1 MSLAVCLSL
10 CALQSLPADSFDP
23 QVLPGFTTQSE
34 YQSAQVRVIPLGDD
48 SLVSTIGY
56 HPSQFSPL
64 LFDEVEWKLERL
76 SASGQPLWTNQIT
89 LPPGSFVTEG
99 WNLDESAGTITF
111 VSSFSGAQLRTI
123 DVNTGELVG
132 YEAITL
138 DPPLNIGFSRF
149 DPISQRL
156 FLSGSQGAS
165 SRRVTAVSLASNT
178 QIWTYADFGP
188 VATPTP
194 SARLYLSPDGSA
206 CYWLGETGP
215 TFFLVSLS
223 WVKLDAATGAE
234 LWTSQGPA
242 TITST
247 WASALSPDGQKL
259 GFAASVAG
267 GPDYFQVDT
276 GTGAIDWQLTT
287 PEPGFLSTPI
297 LAYSADSTRMA
308 VSFGQ
313 TSGGVGSFILEADV
327 VDGSVAWTDKRESG
341 QIPPLLASP
350 EPRLLATDNG
360 DWLWGYG
367 SFAQSTLGFTVER
380 RQGMSGTELG
390 SVMRTIPGQEA
401 TDLTQ
406 LVALDSLDR
415 VRVVYRYYD
424 VLGIFGWAFRGVMQ
438 LDLSG
443 SQTLWEDQTQVSGK
457 DRSFTRQLAEVGDGS
472 AALMLVEG
480 EGIALP
486 GVEFDELLVCTELEG
501 GDELWS
507 RPIRAHSFALSN
519 DRSQVAV
526 RGNDG
531 SLYLLDVL
539 TGTELLQVQPS
550 PGAEVW
556 TEPLAEGAGH
566 EPVLIGPDF
575 IAYQESQANAGALIV
590 VDSETGQIRF
600 SVSLGLAAG
609 SPLALSG
616 DRLYFVI
623 EEGASRQIRWVSTTT
638 GQVSSNSI
646 PIAGADA
653 FVRHLFARDGHLLG
667 GILGDLSRID
677 LDLTSLDPV
686 QSLTAP
692 LALYPLAPG
701 LGVLVNS
708 AGKASQVDVPQAGSA
723 PLDLGWEIDVEADSL
738 LLTPADGGRAVIAPG
753 TFLPGSVVTPPLQFA
768 PRIYDAASG
777 ELLGESEPLFVGQL
791 DFRLRAE
798 SGAESNKLLLGSS
811 VLLAPETGGSST
823 SMVASLVT
831 ADLPTLYRSED
842 QVSLSSPDAIDFYL
856 RGPQASAGSGVHF
869 LLAGL
874 GLADPPTLVDG
885 LEVPFTLDDPIT
897 ACVLLQCQPFT
908 FQGFLGA
915 WDTNGLSQARLNTP
929 PGLESLA
936 GQTLDLAWLGFDP
949 LAGPGLQVVSST
961 VSIELI
967 P

>member
-23 QVLPGFTTQSE
+23 QVLPGFTTQCE
-34 YQSAQVRVIPLGDD
+34 YQSAQVRVIPLGDET
-48 SLVSTIGY
+48 LVSTVAR
-56 HPSQFSPL
+56 HPVLFSTL
-64 LFDEVEWKLERL
+64 LVDELEWKLERL
-76 SASGQPLWTNQIT
+76 SSSGQSLWTNQIT
-89 LPPGSFVTEG
+89 LPPDSFIAEG
-99 WNLDESAGTITF
+99 WDLDESAGTITF
-111 VSSFSGAQLRTI
+111 VSSNSGAHLRTI
-123 DVNTGELVG
+123 DVNTGEFVG
-132 YEAITL
+132 DEIIPL
-138 DPPLNIGFSRF
+138 DPPLDIAFSRF

-156 FLSGSQGAS
+156 FLSGSQGES
-165 SRRVTAVSLASNT
+165 GRRVTAVSLVSKT
-178 QIWTYADFGP
+178 QIWTYADFDP
-188 VATPTP
+188 AASPT
-194 SARLYLSPDGSA
+194 SSSRLLLSPDGSA
-206 CYWLGETGP
+206 CYWSGETGP
-215 TFFLVSLS
+215 TIFQVNLTF
-223 WVKLDAATGAE
+223 VKLDASTGAE
-234 LWTSQGPA
+234 LWTTFGPS
-242 TITST
+242 TTTST
-247 WASALSPDGQKL
+247 SALALSPDGQKL
-259 GFAASVAG
+259 GFAASVVG
-267 GPDYFQVDT
+267 GPDYGQIDT
-276 GTGAIDWQLTT
+276 STGAIEWQVTAN
-287 PEPGFLSTPI
+287 EAGFSSSPS
-297 LAYSADSTRMA
+297 LAYSTDSTRMA

-313 TSGGVGSFILEADV
+313 NSGVVGSFVLEADV
-327 VDGSVAWTDKRESG
+327 LDGAVAWTDKRESS
-341 QIPPLLASP
+341 QIAPPLASP
-350 EPRLLATDNG
+350 EPQLLATDNG

-367 SFAQSTLGFTVER
+367 SFDQSTLGFTVEH
-380 RQGMSGTELG
+380 RQGMTGNELG
-390 SVMRTIPGQEA
+390 SVVGAIPGQEA

-424 VLGIFGWAFRGVMQ
+424 VLGIFGWPFRGVMQ
-438 LDLSG
+438 LDLNG
-443 SQTLWEDQTQVSGK
+443 SQTLWDDLTQVNGK
-457 DRSFTRQLAEVGDGS
+457 DRSFTRKLAEVGDGS

-486 GVEFDELLVCTELEG
+486 GVEFDELLVCAELEG

-507 RPIRAHSFALSN
+507 RPVRAHGFALSN
-519 DRSQVAV
+519 DRTQVAV

-556 TEPLAEGAGH
+556 TEPLAEGAGY

-590 VDSETGQIRF
+590 VDSETGQVRF

-638 GQVSSNSI
+638 AQVSSNSI

-653 FVRHLFARDGHLLG
+653 FVRHLFARDGHLLA

-708 AGKASQVDVPQAGSA
+708 AGKASQVDVPQAGST
-723 PLDLGWEIDVEADSL
+723 PLDLGWEIDVDADSL

-768 PRIYDAASG
+768 PRVYDAASG

-798 SGAESNKLLLGSS
+798 SGAESNKLLVGSS

-885 LEVPFTLDDPIT
+885 LEVPFTLDDPVT

-936 GQTLDLAWLGFDP
+936 GQSLDLAWLGFDP
-949 LAGPGLQVVSST
+949 LAGPGLQMVSST